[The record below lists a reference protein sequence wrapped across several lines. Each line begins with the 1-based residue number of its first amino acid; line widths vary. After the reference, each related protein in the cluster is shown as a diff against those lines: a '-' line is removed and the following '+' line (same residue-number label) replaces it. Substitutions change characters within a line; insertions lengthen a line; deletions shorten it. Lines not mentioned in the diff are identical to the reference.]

1 VWKVCEAD
9 NVMTS
14 RAVVKICVSI
24 CAFMWLVA
32 NMLCVMFAMDAVL
45 TTSAPK
51 GNQMFLTK
59 AAPGKG
65 IHGSGL

>member
-1 VWKVCEAD
+1 MC
-9 NVMTS
+9 S
-14 RAVVKICVSI
+14 
-24 CAFMWLVA
+24 FMWLVA
-32 NMLCVMFAMDAVL
+32 NMLGGVFAMDAVL